1 MKVILASRSKYKKK
15 LLKSIVKD
23 FRSIDANIDESIVK
37 EQVSLTPAAKAK
49 KLATLKAEAVL
60 KKDNSAL
67 VIGAD
72 HHKMSEF
79 YKVTSKFP
87 IIYVKNQY

>member
-1 MKVILASRSKYKKK
+1 MGEIIKKK
-15 LLKSIVKD
+15 FK
-23 FRSIDANIDESIVK
+23 N
-37 EQVSLTPAAKAK
+37 P
-49 KLATLKAEAVL
+49 
-60 KKDNSAL
+60 L